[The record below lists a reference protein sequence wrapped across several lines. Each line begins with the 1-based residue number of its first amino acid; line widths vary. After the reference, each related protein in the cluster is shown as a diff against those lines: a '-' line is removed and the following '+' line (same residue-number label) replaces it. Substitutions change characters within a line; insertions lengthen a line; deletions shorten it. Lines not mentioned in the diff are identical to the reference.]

1 MCNSRQRIHKK
12 QLAVAIIGFSLCGGC
27 ETEAPTPIELPK
39 PPAPAAVAPPAQAA
53 PVAQAAPAAA
63 APEPNAGA
71 AAAALAEA
79 NAPAENPAAAPPEE
93 EMVRKK
99 AEPGVGVKGK
109 DIPQELG
116 TTAVK
121 QYFLVKEK
129 TVFDMQVPSAL
140 NLYKAEKG
148 YGPRSHEEFMEQIVK
163 ANQIPL
169 PPLPPGQRYLW
180 DPEKQELF
188 VEHPKR

>member
-1 MCNSRQRIHKK
+1 MINSRQRIHKHC
-12 QLAVAIIGFSLCGGC
+12 LAAAVIGVALCAGC

-39 PPAPAAVAPPAQAA
+39 PPAPAAAAPPAQAA
-53 PVAQAAPAAA
+53 PVAQTAPAAVAAPEPKAAA
-63 APEPNAGA
+63 APPA
-71 AAAALAEA
+71 AEA
-79 NAPAENPAAAPPEE
+79 NAPAENPVAAPPAE

-99 AEPGVGVKGK
+99 AQPGVGVKGK